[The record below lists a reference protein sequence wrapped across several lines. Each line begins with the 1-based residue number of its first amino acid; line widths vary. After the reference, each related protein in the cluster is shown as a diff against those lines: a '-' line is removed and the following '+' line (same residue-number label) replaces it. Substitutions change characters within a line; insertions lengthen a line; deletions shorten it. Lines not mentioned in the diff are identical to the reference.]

1 MRRSVSDISFK
12 RSCQTISSLPSKTI
26 ANRFNA
32 LTPSTRAL
40 IVAALRL
47 QSGFPA
53 TLFPFVFFLHIN
65 LLSTISSNVYL
76 LWIIYRHCH

>member
-47 QSGFPA
+47 QSGVSRYTFSVCFFPA
-53 TLFPFVFFLHIN
+53 H
-65 LLSTISSNVYL
+65 
-76 LWIIYRHCH
+76 